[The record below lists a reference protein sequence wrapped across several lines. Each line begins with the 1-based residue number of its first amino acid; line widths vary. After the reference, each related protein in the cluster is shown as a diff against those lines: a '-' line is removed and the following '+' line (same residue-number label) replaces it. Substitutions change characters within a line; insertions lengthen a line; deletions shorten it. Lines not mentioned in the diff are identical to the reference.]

1 MAAFLLRWIL
11 MFHMGGGVINFP
23 PASYIEKIE
32 IEGLFGADDV
42 ELTASGVSDP
52 RVMVL
57 YGRNGTGKTTI
68 LSIVRSLLS
77 WEDDSGHRTRLSR
90 IPFIR
95 AAVTLSGGVTVE
107 AKKKSGL
114 TGSFDWSF
122 RRRGGESIYIHLPV
136 RDGIIKSRSLEVGQR
151 EKLDA
156 MSNELKSVIPRLSY
170 LDDKRTFYK
179 ASDEFE
185 GEPRFVT
192 RRYPDGRMVRTLV
205 PGGGDGDDDP
215 VKMGLVEVTNSIRRE
230 ALALS
235 NRGNQDAQTIYTSL
249 VRGLAAFPQSKI
261 ESKDE
266 LRNKLLDLEQRGRV
280 VSEYGLSS
288 PVDHSEIISSLNGS
302 VDGFDNVLFA
312 VLSPYVE
319 SLSARISAIESLHSR
334 IDVWTGHINNFIYPK
349 RIKFKVGEGV
359 SIISKNDDVLDSSVL
374 SSGERHLLAL
384 MTKAFI
390 LRSTGGLMI
399 IDEPELSLNSA
410 WQRALIGGLLDN
422 FDGGAC
428 QLLIASHSLEICSQY
443 VGSLVEMQ

>member
-1 MAAFLLRWIL
+1 MKK
-11 MFHMGGGVINFP
+11 FP

-32 IEGLFGADDV
+32 IDGLFGGDDLV
-42 ELTASGVSDP
+42 LVASRASDP

-57 YGRNGTGKTTI
+57 YGRNGTGKTTV

-77 WEDDSGHRTRLSR
+77 WEDNSGHRTRLSR
-90 IPFIR
+90 IPFSR

-107 AKKKSGL
+107 AKKKNGL

-136 RDGIIKSRSLEVGQR
+136 RDGAIRSRSIEAGQQ
-151 EKLDA
+151 EKLDVI
-156 MSNELKSVIPRLSY
+156 SGELKSVIPWLSY
-170 LDDKRTFYK
+170 LDDKRTFYR

-185 GEPRFVT
+185 GEPKFIT
-192 RRYPDGRMVRTLV
+192 RRFSDGRVIRTAV
-205 PGGGDGDDDP
+205 PLDADDDDP
-215 VKMGLVEVTNSIRRE
+215 VKIGLAEVTNSIRRE

-235 NRGNQDAQTIYTSL
+235 NRGNQDAQTIYTNL

-261 ESKDE
+261 ESKGGLKD
-266 LRNKLLDLEQRGRV
+266 KLLDLERRGAV

-288 PVDHSEIISSLNGS
+288 RVDHSEIISVLKVSEELDS
-302 VDGFDNVLFA
+302 VLFA

-319 SLSARISAIESLHSR
+319 SLSARISAIEGLHSR

-349 RIKFKVGEGV
+349 RVAFKVGEGV
-359 SIISKNDDVLDSSVL
+359 SIISKNGDLLDSSAL
-374 SSGERHLLAL
+374 SSGERHLLVL

-410 WQRALIGGLLDN
+410 WQRALIGALLDN

-443 VGSLVEMQ
+443 VGSLVEMH